1 MSQNNSERDPLLSH
15 GDIESTGSNGTQNTP
30 RPEGPDGCR
39 AWVVAMACFVILF
52 VVGGLGRLFALVF
65 VELIQTFGVNRKS
78 AALPLSI
85 HLAVKNISG
94 PLVGLLSQKIGL
106 RAIIILGAFI
116 SAFSIGACYFAE
128 SIAIIVILWGL
139 INGIGTSLCT
149 TMIPVRIDQYFRKY
163 KATAMGMSFFGGC
176 CGSLIFPVLLG
187 PVIHNQGIKAYFLAS
202 FLIVITFIIPA
213 GLVLK
218 KPAWMRRNFPP
229 FPSVKIVETAGTDH
243 RSIPQRQYPNIQRFR
258 EYKDLTIK
266 VLKSIIPADEDLER
280 FEHVPVEAW
289 RSLEH
294 HIWPELEK
302 LFDRFQAFV
311 DRGTLVITEKRVSI
325 DQRLSSG
332 SQHQPSLE
340 IGILEAPED
349 HYADLVML
357 KLKTMTIKRLKDIS
371 TDCIHDN
378 VQHLFRVTA
387 ECRKLYRGIIYLNN
401 FEVVTPAVEINTQ
414 EENSYPKNSTT
425 RSNFEICKN
434 ILFHFVCLSRAAHFF
449 TCISVMTTIVDFMM
463 DKGLKEMYGEYA
475 IIALSAGDSIGRI
488 GTGWI
493 TDYGWLS
500 VQKFVMFVMLILS
513 LVTFSFPF
521 LPNIPII
528 FTVLVLFG
536 ILQGSLFIRHP
547 ILATKYTRP
556 HEHSTAIGL
565 LNFIAGLVSFG
576 IPAYIGAFRD
586 NLGSYDLM
594 FYINA
599 AITAFIAVPWI
610 FEPYFLRYLPT
621 EETPATNRNPD
632 PV

>member
-1 MSQNNSERDPLLSH
+1 
-15 GDIESTGSNGTQNTP
+15 
-30 RPEGPDGCR
+30 
-39 AWVVAMACFVILF
+39 
-52 VVGGLGRLFALVF
+52 
-65 VELIQTFGVNRKS
+65 
-78 AALPLSI
+78 
-85 HLAVKNISG
+85 
-94 PLVGLLSQKIGL
+94 
-106 RAIIILGAFI
+106 
-116 SAFSIGACYFAE
+116 
-128 SIAIIVILWGL
+128 
-139 INGIGTSLCT
+139 
-149 TMIPVRIDQYFRKY
+149 MIPVRIDQYFCKH
-163 KATAMGMSFFGGC
+163 KATAMGISFFGGC

-213 GLVLK
+213 GLILK
-218 KPAWMRRNFPP
+218 KPAWMRRNLPP
-229 FPSVKIVETAGTDH
+229 SPTVEIVETARTDH
-243 RSIPQRQYPNIQRFR
+243 RSIPQRQYPDIQRFR

-266 VLKSIIPADEDLER
+266 VLKSIIPVNEDLER
-280 FEHVPVEAW
+280 FKHVPLEAW

-294 HIWPELEK
+294 NIWPELEK

-311 DRGTLVITEKRVSI
+311 ERRTLAIAERRVSI

-332 SQHQPSLE
+332 SQHQPSHETE
-340 IGILEAPED
+340 ILGAPEN

-371 TDCIHDN
+371 TDCVHDN
-378 VQHLFRVTA
+378 VQHLFRVTT
-387 ECRKLYRGIIYLNN
+387 ECRKLYRVIIYLNN
-401 FEVVTPAVEINTQ
+401 FGEVTPVVEINTQ
-414 EENSYPKNSTT
+414 EENSIPENSTT

-434 ILFHFVCLSRAAHFF
+434 ILFHFVCLSRAAHFL

-463 DKGLKEMYGEYA
+463 DKGLNELYGEYA
-475 IIALSAGDSIGRI
+475 IIMLSAGDSFGRI

-493 TDYGWLS
+493 TDYGWLP

-521 LPNIPII
+521 MPNIATI
-528 FTVLVLFG
+528 FTILVLFG

-565 LNFIAGLVSFG
+565 LNFFSGIVAFG
-576 IPAYIGAFRD
+576 IPAYIGCDALLTSTALQVKGSIFRNEVTEGAFRD
-586 NLGSYDLM
+586 KLGSYDLM

-599 AITAFIAVPWI
+599 AIIALIAIPWI

-621 EETPATNRNPD
+621 EETPATNRD
-632 PV
+632 PEPV